1 MLSDRRA
8 FLAGAAA
15 LGLAACGGAGPGGR
29 TKLILGDQVH
39 LLQSKAEAAGAL
51 TGLSYDVEWTNFAG
65 AAPLLEALNA
75 GAVDTA
81 PAGDLP
87 IVLAAA
93 AGVPLKIVAAAVS
106 SPKDI
111 GIIVP
116 SGSPIRSVAGLAGH
130 RVIVSSARG
139 SISHYLLLEA
149 LKEAKLDRRKVDI
162 GFMLPN
168 DAAAAFAAGRIDA
181 WAIFGTYQYAAE
193 LRGARLLRDGEGI
206 NTGLN
211 LIAASQAALDD
222 PAKRQALRDLLGR
235 LRQATLWSQA
245 HPADYA
251 RIFARQTKVDPAVA
265 ALVAERQNALL
276 VPPDAALVAKPLQ
289 RVVDRFHA
297 DGELP
302 AYVDVASIVDASIF
316 PAIPHSPA
324 KDNRHGHRPEG

>member
-1 MLSDRRA
+1 MDGSLLLSDRRT

-15 LGLAACGGAGPGGR
+15 LGLTACGGAGKGGR
-29 TKLILGDQVH
+29 TKLVLGDQVH
-39 LLQSKAEAAGAL
+39 LLQSKAEAADAL
-51 TGLSYDVEWTNFAG
+51 KGLTYDIEWANFVG

-87 IVLAAA
+87 VVLAAA
-93 AGVPLKIVAAAVS
+93 AGVPLKVIAGSIS
-106 SPKDI
+106 STRDI

-116 SGSPIRSVAGLAGH
+116 PGSPIRNVAGLVGH

-149 LKEAKLDRRKVDI
+149 LKEAKVDRKSVDI

-181 WAIFGTYQYAAE
+181 WATFGTYQIAAE
-193 LRGARLLRDGEGI
+193 DRGARVLRDGQGI
-206 NTGLN
+206 NTGLT

-222 PAKRQALRDLLGR
+222 PAKRAALKDVLARFR
-235 LRQATLWSQA
+235 TASLWAQA
-245 HPADYA
+245 HPGAYA
-251 RIFARQTKVDPAVA
+251 TLFAKATGVDPRLAKLIVD
-265 ALVAERQNALL
+265 RQNPVL
-276 VPPDAALVAKPLQ
+276 VPPDAAVIKPLQ

-302 AYVDVASIVDASIF
+302 VHVDVSRIVDPGIF
-316 PAIPHSPA
+316 PA
-324 KDNRHGHRPEG
+324 

>member
-1 MLSDRRA
+1 MDGSLLHSDRRT

-15 LGLAACGGAGPGGR
+15 LALSACGGGGKGGR
-29 TKLILGDQVH
+29 TKLVLGDQVH
-39 LLQSKAEAAGAL
+39 LLQSKAEAAQAL
-51 TGLSYDVEWTNFAG
+51 SNLAYDIEWASFVG

-87 IVLAAA
+87 VVLAAA
-93 AGVPLKIVAAAVS
+93 AKVPLKIIAGSVS
-106 SPKDI
+106 STRDI

-116 SGSPIRSVAGLAGH
+116 PGSPIRSVAELAGH

-168 DAAAAFAAGRIDA
+168 DAAAAFAAGRIEA
-181 WAIFGTYQYAAE
+181 WATFGTYQIAAKQ
-193 LRGARLLRDGEGI
+193 RGARVLRDGQGI
-206 NTGLN
+206 NTGLT

-222 PAKRQALRDLLGR
+222 PAKRAALKDVLARFR
-235 LRQATLWSQA
+235 KASLWAQA

-251 RIFARQTKVDPAVA
+251 ALFAEATGVDPQLAQLIVDRQNPV
-265 ALVAERQNALL
+265 LVA
-276 VPPDAALVAKPLQ
+276 PDAAVIAPLQ

-302 AYVDVASIVDASIF
+302 AHVDVASIIDPGIF
-316 PAIPHSPA
+316 PA
-324 KDNRHGHRPEG
+324 

>member
-1 MLSDRRA
+1 MDGSLLHSDRRT

-15 LGLAACGGAGPGGR
+15 LALTACGGDGKGGR
-29 TKLILGDQVH
+29 TKLVLGDQVH
-39 LLQSKAEAAGAL
+39 LLQSKAEAAHAL
-51 TGLSYDVEWTNFAG
+51 GNLPYDIEWASFVG

-87 IVLAAA
+87 VVLAAA
-93 AGVPLKIVAAAVS
+93 AKVPLKVIAGSLS
-106 SPKDI
+106 STRDI

-116 SGSPIRSVAGLAGH
+116 PGSPIRSVAGLAGH

-181 WAIFGTYQYAAE
+181 WATFGTYQIAAE
-193 LRGARLLRDGEGI
+193 QRGARLLRDGQGI
-206 NTGLN
+206 NTGLT
-211 LIAASQAALDD
+211 LVAALQAALDD
-222 PAKRQALRDLLGR
+222 PAKRGALKDVLARFR
-235 LRQATLWSQA
+235 KASLWAQA
-245 HPADYA
+245 HPRDYA
-251 RIFARQTKVDPAVA
+251 ALYAKATGVDPQLAQLIVD
-265 ALVAERQNALL
+265 RQNPALIA
-276 VPPDAALVAKPLQ
+276 PDAAVIAPLQ

-302 AYVDVASIVDASIF
+302 AHVDVASIIDPGIF
-316 PAIPHSPA
+316 PA
-324 KDNRHGHRPEG
+324 

>member
-1 MLSDRRA
+1 MAGSHLLSDRRT

-15 LGLAACGGAGPGGR
+15 LGLSACAGGDGR
-29 TKLILGDQVH
+29 TKLVLGDQVH

-51 TGLSYDVEWTNFAG
+51 ANLSYDVEWANFVG

-87 IVLAAA
+87 VVLAAS
-93 AGVPLKIVAAAVS
+93 AGVPLKIIAGSIS
-106 SPKDI
+106 STRDI

-116 SGSPIRSVAGLAGH
+116 QDSAIRSVAGLAG
-130 RVIVSSARG
+130 RKVIVSSARG

-149 LKEAKLDRRKVDI
+149 LKEAKLDRRAVEI

-168 DAAAAFAAGRIDA
+168 DAAAAFAAGRIEA
-181 WAIFGTYQYAAE
+181 WATFGTYQIAAE
-193 LRGARLLRDGEGI
+193 QRGARVLRDGQGI
-206 NTGLN
+206 NTGLT

-222 PAKRQALRDLLGR
+222 PGKRAALRDVLGR
-235 LRQATLWSQA
+235 FRRASLWSQA

-251 RIFARQTKVDPAVA
+251 RLFARQTKVDPKLA
-265 ALVAERQNALL
+265 ALVVERQNPLL
-276 VPPDAALVAKPLQ
+276 VPPDAAVVKPLQ

-302 AYVDVASIVDASIF
+302 AHVDVASIVDTGIF
-316 PAIPHSPA
+316 PT
-324 KDNRHGHRPEG
+324 

>member
-1 MLSDRRA
+1 MDGSRLLSDRRT

-15 LGLAACGGAGPGGR
+15 LGLAACAGKSGR
-29 TKLILGDQVH
+29 TKLVLGDQVH
-39 LLQSKAEAAGAL
+39 LLESKAEAAGAL
-51 TGLSYDVEWTNFAG
+51 NDLPYDVQWANFVG

-87 IVLAAA
+87 VVLAAS
-93 AGVPLKIVAAAVS
+93 AGVPLKIIAGSIS
-106 SPKDI
+106 STRDI
-111 GIIVP
+111 GILVP
-116 SGSPIRSVAGLAGH
+116 GDSRIRSVAGLAGK

-168 DAAAAFAAGRIDA
+168 DAAAAFAAGQIEA
-181 WAIFGTYQYAAE
+181 WATFGTYQLAAE
-193 LRGARLLRDGEGI
+193 QRGARVLRDGEGI
-206 NTGLN
+206 NSGLT
-211 LIAASQAALDD
+211 LIAASQAALDN
-222 PAKRQALRDLLGR
+222 PAKREALCDVLAR
-235 LRQATLWSQA
+235 LRKASLWSQA

-251 RIFARQTKVDPAVA
+251 RIFVRQTKVDPKLA
-265 ALVAERQNALL
+265 ALIVERQNPLL
-276 VPPDAALVAKPLQ
+276 IPPDATVVKPLQ

-302 AYVDVASIVDASIF
+302 AHIDVASIVDAGLF
-316 PAIPHSPA
+316 PA
-324 KDNRHGHRPEG
+324 

>member
-1 MLSDRRA
+1 MDGSLLPSDRRT

-15 LGLAACGGAGPGGR
+15 FALAACGGGKGGR
-29 TKLILGDQVH
+29 TKLVLGDQVH
-39 LLQSKAEAAGAL
+39 LLQSKAEAAGVLGNLA
-51 TGLSYDVEWTNFAG
+51 YDIEWANFVG

-87 IVLAAA
+87 VVLAAA
-93 AGVPLKIVAAAVS
+93 AKVPLKVIAGSVS
-106 SPKDI
+106 STKDI

-116 SGSPIRSVAGLAGH
+116 PGSPIRSVAALAGH

-149 LKEAKLDRRKVDI
+149 LKEAKLDRRTVDI

-168 DAAAAFAAGRIDA
+168 DAAAAFAAGRIEA
-181 WAIFGTYQYAAE
+181 WATFGTYQIAAE
-193 LRGARLLRDGEGI
+193 QRGARVLRDGQGI
-206 NTGLN
+206 NTGLT

-222 PAKRQALRDLLGR
+222 PAKRAALKDVLARF
-235 LRQATLWSQA
+235 RQASLWAQA

-251 RIFARQTKVDPAVA
+251 AVFAKATGVDPKLAKLIVDRQNPV
-265 ALVAERQNALL
+265 LVA
-276 VPPDAALVAKPLQ
+276 PDAAVIAPLQ
-289 RVVDRFHA
+289 RVVDRFRA

-302 AYVDVASIVDASIF
+302 AHVDVASIVDRGIF
-316 PAIPHSPA
+316 PA
-324 KDNRHGHRPEG
+324 

>member
-1 MLSDRRA
+1 MDGSLLHSDRRA

-15 LGLAACGGAGPGGR
+15 LALSACGGGGKGGR
-29 TKLILGDQVH
+29 TKLVLGDQVH
-39 LLQSKAEAAGAL
+39 LLQSKAEAAKAL
-51 TGLSYDVEWTNFAG
+51 GNLSYDIEWANFVG

-87 IVLAAA
+87 VVLAAA
-93 AGVPLKIVAAAVS
+93 AKVPLKVIAGAVS
-106 SPKDI
+106 STRDI

-116 SGSPIRSVAGLAGH
+116 PGSPIRSVAGLAGH

-139 SISHYLLLEA
+139 SISRYLLLEA
-149 LKEAKLDRRKVDI
+149 LKEAKLDRRTVDI

-168 DAAAAFAAGRIDA
+168 DAAAAFAAGRIEA
-181 WAIFGTYQYAAE
+181 WATFGTYQIAAE
-193 LRGARLLRDGEGI
+193 ERGARVLRDGQGI
-206 NTGLN
+206 NTGLT

-222 PAKRQALRDLLGR
+222 PDKRAALRDVIAR
-235 LRQATLWSQA
+235 FRQASLWAQA

-251 RIFARQTKVDPAVA
+251 AVFARATGVDPKLAKLIV
-265 ALVAERQNALL
+265 ERQNPVL
-276 VPPDAALVAKPLQ
+276 VAPDAAVIAPLQ

-302 AYVDVASIVDASIF
+302 AHVNVASIVDPGIF
-316 PAIPHSPA
+316 PA
-324 KDNRHGHRPEG
+324 

>member
-1 MLSDRRA
+1 MDGSLFLSDRRS
-8 FLAGAAA
+8 FLAGATA
-15 LGLAACGGAGPGGR
+15 LALSACSGSGKGGR
-29 TKLILGDQVH
+29 TKLVLGDQVH
-39 LLQSKAEAAGAL
+39 LLQSKAEAARELGNL
-51 TGLSYDVEWTNFAG
+51 PYDIEWANFVG

-87 IVLAAA
+87 VVLAAA
-93 AGVPLKIVAAAVS
+93 AKVPLKVIAGSLS
-106 SPKDI
+106 STRDI

-116 SGSPIRSVAGLAGH
+116 PGSPIRSVAGLAGH

-149 LKEAKLDRRKVDI
+149 LNEAKLDRRKIDI

-168 DAAAAFAAGRIDA
+168 DAAAAFAAGRIEA
-181 WAIFGTYQYAAE
+181 WATFGTYQIAAE
-193 LRGARLLRDGEGI
+193 QRGARVLRDGHGI
-206 NTGLN
+206 NTGLS

-222 PAKRQALRDLLGR
+222 PAKRAALKDVLARFR
-235 LRQATLWSQA
+235 KASLWAQA

-251 RIFARQTKVDPAVA
+251 AVFAKATGVDPQLAQLIVD
-265 ALVAERQNALL
+265 RQNPVLIA
-276 VPPDAALVAKPLQ
+276 PDAAVIAPLQ

-302 AYVDVASIVDASIF
+302 AHVDVASIIDPGIF
-316 PAIPHSPA
+316 PA
-324 KDNRHGHRPEG
+324 

>member
-1 MLSDRRA
+1 MLSDRRT

-15 LGLAACGGAGPGGR
+15 LGLAACAGKSGR
-29 TKLILGDQVH
+29 TKLVLGDQVH
-39 LLQSKAEAAGAL
+39 LLESKAEAAGAL
-51 TGLSYDVEWTNFAG
+51 NDLPYDVQWANFVG

-87 IVLAAA
+87 VVLAAS
-93 AGVPLKIVAAAVS
+93 AGVPLKIIAGSIS
-106 SPKDI
+106 STRDI
-111 GIIVP
+111 GILVP
-116 SGSPIRSVAGLAGH
+116 GDSRIRSVAGLAGK

-168 DAAAAFAAGRIDA
+168 DAAAAFAAGQIEA
-181 WAIFGTYQYAAE
+181 WATFGTYQLAAE
-193 LRGARLLRDGEGI
+193 QRGARVLRDGEGI
-206 NTGLN
+206 NSGLT
-211 LIAASQAALDD
+211 LIAASQAALDN
-222 PAKRQALRDLLGR
+222 PAKREALRDVLAR
-235 LRQATLWSQA
+235 LRKASLWSQA

-251 RIFARQTKVDPAVA
+251 RIFVRQTKVDPKLA
-265 ALVAERQNALL
+265 ALIVERQNPLL
-276 VPPDAALVAKPLQ
+276 IPPDATVVKPLQ

-302 AYVDVASIVDASIF
+302 AHIDVASIVDAGLF
-316 PAIPHSPA
+316 PA
-324 KDNRHGHRPEG
+324 

>member
-1 MLSDRRA
+1 MDGSLLHSERRT

-15 LGLAACGGAGPGGR
+15 LALSACGGGGKGGR
-29 TKLILGDQVH
+29 TKLVLGDQVH
-39 LLQSKAEAAGAL
+39 LLQSKAEAAHAL
-51 TGLSYDVEWTNFAG
+51 GNLSYDIEWANFVG

-75 GAVDTA
+75 GAVDIA

-87 IVLAAA
+87 VVLAAA
-93 AGVPLKIVAAAVS
+93 AKVPLKIIAGAVS
-106 SPKDI
+106 STRDI

-116 SGSPIRSVAGLAGH
+116 PGSPIRSVAELAGH

-181 WAIFGTYQYAAE
+181 WATFGTYQIAAE
-193 LRGARLLRDGEGI
+193 QRGARVLRDGQGI
-206 NTGLN
+206 NTGLT

-222 PAKRQALRDLLGR
+222 PDKRAALKDVLARFR
-235 LRQATLWSQA
+235 KASLWAQA

-251 RIFARQTKVDPAVA
+251 ALFAKATGVDPQLAQLIVDRQNPV
-265 ALVAERQNALL
+265 LVA
-276 VPPDAALVAKPLQ
+276 PDAAVIAPLQ

-302 AYVDVASIVDASIF
+302 AHVDVASIIDPGIF
-316 PAIPHSPA
+316 PA
-324 KDNRHGHRPEG
+324 